1 MNADGVTRTVDL
13 ASKDKSIYPLS
24 VLVSAA
30 LSTKADKA
38 TRGQMADFLDYVDGP
53 GQVPGDEVGKL
64 PGGHAPLTPAL
75 RAQVARRAAP
85 SWPVAATPSRPTSR
99 RTRRATDPTSQPT
112 TGRPRAEPARRRSDG
127 LPTDP
132 AGGSQ
137 RRRRARGR
145 PVPTRPRTRPT
156 RRRR

>member
-1 MNADGVTRTVDL
+1 MPTVNADGVTRTVDL
-13 ASKDKSIYPLS
+13 ASKDKGIYPLS

-75 RAQVARRAAP
+75 RAQVTVGAGRRPRRLRRADGRADRH
-85 SWPVAATPSRPTSR
+85 AQRRP
-99 RTRRATDPTSQPT
+99 D
-112 TGRPRAEPARRRSDG
+112 
-127 LPTDP
+127 DP
-132 AGGSQ
+132 ADH
-137 RRRRARGR
+137 RAAS
-145 PVPTRPRTRPT
+145 PV
-156 RRRR
+156 